1 MDVYAR
7 RKAFKN
13 MAEGRETPGDVVAL
27 YESEGVQSVDLSDS
41 NFRPVNIGGVDYLV
55 NWQDTHYQDRT
66 EHLVGDL
73 TDGFISRV
81 DKAYAILKKD
91 ESIGKAAVRETRDKS
106 VLSKIALAFHED
118 QVNSEADQR

>member
-1 MDVYAR
+1 
-7 RKAFKN
+7 
-13 MAEGRETPGDVVAL
+13 
-27 YESEGVQSVDLSDS
+27 
-41 NFRPVNIGGVDYLV
+41 
-55 NWQDTHYQDRT
+55 
-66 EHLVGDL
+66 VGDL